1 MIDTRGMTPAE
12 IRKAATEAVIREVGV
27 VGLVE
32 LLRDEHPGSG
42 DYVFDREK
50 WLPEFG
56 STRELF
62 EAIERDRKDWKDD
75 PSLTG

>member
-1 MIDTRGMTPAE
+1 MIDTRGMSATE
-12 IRKAATEAVIREVGV
+12 IRKAAMEAVLREVGV

-32 LLRDEHPGSG
+32 LLRDENPGSG

-56 STRELF
+56 SVRELF
-62 EAIERDRKDWKDD
+62 EAIERDRKHWKDD
-75 PSLTG
+75 PALTG